1 MKDTN
6 LRIRDA
12 EIEISKLAKSARSA
26 TENIEDIQE
35 TLQNQQSTL
44 EALES
49 TTNAHKASIT
59 TLQSGTVGIA
69 NRVTAV
75 ENRTTALESKATA
88 NQKSIAE
95 NTQNITQNTQ
105 SLEAHAET
113 LTDFDTSIKFL
124 SNTSS
129 DLLQRVAL
137 LEDNAGESSV
147 VLEPRLAEVERKQA
161 EAQIEINALN
171 NALGETK
178 TTVLGLETQV
188 AENKEAIE
196 ELKAGGTGGTDTT
209 ALEQQI
215 AQNATNI
222 EALQATVTTLQ
233 TATQVNATN
242 IAENSAKI
250 AYLQEN
256 YRVVAN
262 ALNRITELE
271 KLHGLAEEVWGT
283 RGTSVEEITAL
294 LDDYATESNFCTE
307 TTTHLQFG
315 TFGETGP
322 SAKIFFRQN
331 PLRTTSPSVVLKFDF
346 SNLPSGVSALPCTI
360 TLNGIELFS
369 GSLAVDLTAE
379 FQAIATLSIDPKIH
393 NIVMFNEINVQFN
406 DTNLAN
412 TILDFVEVQITE
424 SQNIYGWAN
433 STSGSKRLICS
444 KYYKGE
450 GFKTF
455 MSTGETH
462 LMDLENTKTAF
473 PATTAGGYPIVYAS
487 RYTQENFN
495 NNSNGKFTTTS
506 NYQLDY
512 YINSQNQFFFINTMR
527 NANTLTETYPHLNNV
542 LYAKK
547 SLHNGANFFIEYAT
561 IVYQDFSIGLHYAHY
576 YDALENNI
584 LAAITLLF
592 SKTNYPKEFVD
603 FIPVYDYM
611 VGASR
616 TSLQNVGY
624 FLLHKS
630 GNILFVPEKE
640 ATYFIK
646 IGKGRQ
652 VTASYHTDMMGI
664 DIFYEHNGKIYKK
677 VLERTETNSTEWV
690 LSETIE
696 TIENADCI
704 YENDLYQFKI
714 LKGEITQVLKI

>member
-424 SQNIYGWAN
+424 SQN
-433 STSGSKRLICS
+433 
-444 KYYKGE
+444 
-450 GFKTF
+450 
-455 MSTGETH
+455 
-462 LMDLENTKTAF
+462 
-473 PATTAGGYPIVYAS
+473 
-487 RYTQENFN
+487 
-495 NNSNGKFTTTS
+495 
-506 NYQLDY
+506 
-512 YINSQNQFFFINTMR
+512 
-527 NANTLTETYPHLNNV
+527 
-542 LYAKK
+542 
-547 SLHNGANFFIEYAT
+547 
-561 IVYQDFSIGLHYAHY
+561 
-576 YDALENNI
+576 
-584 LAAITLLF
+584 
-592 SKTNYPKEFVD
+592 
-603 FIPVYDYM
+603 
-611 VGASR
+611 
-616 TSLQNVGY
+616 
-624 FLLHKS
+624 
-630 GNILFVPEKE
+630 
-640 ATYFIK
+640 
-646 IGKGRQ
+646 
-652 VTASYHTDMMGI
+652 
-664 DIFYEHNGKIYKK
+664 
-677 VLERTETNSTEWV
+677 
-690 LSETIE
+690 
-696 TIENADCI
+696 
-704 YENDLYQFKI
+704 
-714 LKGEITQVLKI
+714 